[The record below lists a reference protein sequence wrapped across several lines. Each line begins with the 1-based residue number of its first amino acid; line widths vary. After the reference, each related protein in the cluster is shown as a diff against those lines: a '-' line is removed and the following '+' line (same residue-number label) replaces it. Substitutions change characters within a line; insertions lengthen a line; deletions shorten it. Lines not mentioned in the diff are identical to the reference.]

1 MGNQLSTAIAMNL
14 AGFSVSYSIK
24 FGPLTIPDTLV
35 RVSSRGTAFA
45 LQDLQ
50 PILPGHC
57 VVIPKRRVSRLHDLT
72 TDELQSLFACV
83 ARVQSSLI
91 DGAADERQIN
101 PKTVLSG
108 KKNDKVLEVE
118 TETEE
123 DDEAF
128 FIGEKEGDL
137 NRTLEDTERT
147 RVTAFNLCI
156 KDGESTGQPVPHV
169 HVHVVPRRAGD
180 LPENDIVYGLIDEW
194 SPEPDLV
201 EPSLRPLPIP
211 DDDSRLARTTEDM
224 ATEAEQYALH
234 AASSYSPRTTLCGPL
249 YDVSATGGARPGP
262 NDEVYFGPQI
272 RLDPSQVFWVS
283 ASGLTIALVNLKP
296 LTRGHVLV
304 LPSRREGKTTRLKD
318 LSTAEF
324 EDLWESVR
332 HVSAIVTGYYGAT
345 GATLGIQDGHDAGQ
359 SVPHVHVH
367 ILPRGGPNEGEA
379 APGDCF
385 PPPAP
390 GART

>member
-1 MGNQLSTAIAMNL
+1 M
-14 AGFSVSYSIK
+14 
-24 FGPLTIPDTLV
+24 
-35 RVSSRGTAFA
+35 
-45 LQDLQ
+45 
-50 PILPGHC
+50 
-57 VVIPKRRVSRLHDLT
+57 
-72 TDELQSLFACV
+72 
-83 ARVQSSLI
+83 
-91 DGAADERQIN
+91 
-101 PKTVLSG
+101 
-108 KKNDKVLEVE
+108 
-118 TETEE
+118 
-123 DDEAF
+123 
-128 FIGEKEGDL
+128 
-137 NRTLEDTERT
+137 
-147 RVTAFNLCI
+147 
-156 KDGESTGQPVPHV
+156 
-169 HVHVVPRRAGD
+169 
-180 LPENDIVYGLIDEW
+180 
-194 SPEPDLV
+194 
-201 EPSLRPLPIP
+201 
-211 DDDSRLARTTEDM
+211 
-224 ATEAEQYALH
+224 
-234 AASSYSPRTTLCGPL
+234 
-249 YDVSATGGARPGP
+249 
-262 NDEVYFGPQI
+262 
-272 RLDPSQVFWVS
+272 FWVS